1 MHVTILGTCFAG
13 LVTGSCMAD
22 VGPAVGC
29 VHIDAGR
36 SSVVPSNRGVA

>member
-13 LVTGSCMAD
+13 LVTGTCMAD

-29 VHIDAGR
+29 VDVDAGC
-36 SSVVPSNRGVA
+36 SSVVPSNREAA